1 MNKTRRSALLIG
13 ALPPFRAA
21 APAGAADALNKDA
34 PLVLW
39 LPGNGGVSGYEEGAS
54 ENSNQF
60 IDAIREA
67 TGYKN
72 LTVSVMPATDSANAM
87 NLLLAS
93 GEYPDAI
100 YVNGNREFFLRYL
113 AEGLWAPVDEVVAQ
127 YGPAID
133 ELVTP
138 EAWATVLG
146 DDGLHYGIP
155 NPMHTSYNGHLLGGG
170 ILVRKD
176 WMDAYG
182 LQPATDAEGFKAML
196 QAVKAADPTGDGSII
211 PYSIVGTEPSVLMAA
226 FGMWR
231 PYAVV
236 DGELQN
242 TRRLYLKDYLAYM
255 NGLYTE
261 GLLDPEFLYQTGA
274 NRTEKYIG
282 GKVFA
287 MDEGVWSK
295 TIRQTWA
302 STGYEGENAFLP
314 VFQNIDGTAGTAQAF
329 AVANCYML
337 LQNSK
342 HQAEIV
348 DLINTFLTDTELE
361 NFVNFGVENVHYK
374 VNEQG
379 AYEPL
384 KPEYDK
390 IIYKIYYRLWFK
402 PDVWWHNAVLGDFD
416 PEIKLWADARPDGD
430 TNVNIF
436 GYMPTSE
443 ASLNYKSACDDI
455 YNEYMAKIIVGDY
468 TVDAVDEMFK
478 AMEASGYLEIE
489 EAAKA
494 WYENTGAA
502 LEASLAK

>member
-1 MNKTRRSALLIG
+1 MKKTLLSALLIL
-13 ALPPFRAA
+13 ALLPFVAVL
-21 APAGAADALNKDA
+21 PASAADALDKDA
-34 PLVLW
+34 ALTMW
-39 LPGNGGVSGYEEGAS
+39 LPGNGNVPGYEEGAS

-60 IDAIREA
+60 IDAIREH

-93 GEYPDAI
+93 GEYPDTI

-113 AEGLWAPVDEVVAQ
+113 AEGLWAPVDDVVAQ
-127 YGPAID
+127 YGPAIE

-138 EAWATVLG
+138 EAWAAVLG

-155 NPMHTSYNGHLLGGG
+155 NPMHTSYNGHLLGNG

-176 WMDAYG
+176 WVDQYG
-182 LQPATDAEGFKAML
+182 LAMPTDVEGFKEML

-211 PYSIVGTEPSVLMAA
+211 PYSAVGTDGSILMAA
-226 FGMWR
+226 FGMWQ
-231 PYAVV
+231 PYAMV

-242 TRRLYLKDYLAYM
+242 TRRLYMKDYLSYM

-261 GLLDPEFLYQTGA
+261 GLLDPEFLYQTSA
-274 NRTEKYIG
+274 NRTEKYIA
-282 GKVFA
+282 GKVFS
-287 MDEGVWSK
+287 MEEGVWCK

-302 STGYEGENAFLP
+302 STGYEGENLYLP
-314 VFQNIDGTAGTAQAF
+314 LFKNVDGTEGPAQSF
-329 AVANCYML
+329 AVSNCYML
-337 LQNSK
+337 LQTSK

-348 DLINTFLTDTELE
+348 DLINTFLTDSELE
-361 NFVNFGVENVHYK
+361 NFVNFGVENVHYT
-374 VNEQG
+374 VNADG

-416 PEIKLWADARPDGD
+416 PEIKLWSEARPDGN

-436 GYMPTSE
+436 NYMPTSE

-455 YNEYMAKIIVGDY
+455 LKEYTAKIIVGDY
-468 TVDAVDEMFK
+468 AIDAVDEMFK
-478 AMEASGYLEIE
+478 SMEASGYLEIE
-489 EAAKA
+489 AADKA
-494 WYENTGAA
+494 WYESTGAA
-502 LEASLAK
+502 LAASLAN